1 MMIYRELDAT
11 FGALSDA
18 KLELKE
24 GLNIVYGPN
33 ESGKSTWT
41 AFLRAMLYGISTR
54 EQSKIGFLADK
65 EKYKPWSGA
74 PMYGRLR
81 LTVDGRPIC
90 IERTSARTGV
100 LQKATVTYE
109 DTGLDAGIP
118 EPPGEMLLG
127 VKKEVF
133 ERSALTSQGGLA
145 VSGDKDGELVRKI
158 TSLVQ
163 TGDDE
168 TSFSTAKARLKK
180 WRRTRKYNKSGI
192 IPTTEEQLAN
202 DLTALERLRESA
214 VVLGEQ
220 IAKKQEYEEEAE
232 KLGKLRG
239 VWEAHTA
246 AQKLYEIRAAEK
258 ALEDAKERVKPLPD
272 EEKLTRVLALE
283 QAWKEALRDQNQ
295 PMEAVDVSRETVHSI
310 LLGVAFGVVSF
321 ASFGALSASVL
332 NWRVGLICGG
342 FAAVLAFCAGFA
354 VGSVR
359 KNKKL
364 RERAKRDAEQK
375 AQAADTA
382 REALASILHQ
392 LDETARVEEA
402 SVVVE
407 RIRRGAAEIHRAM
420 SDVAVANERLSL
432 LMRGV
437 DVAELEQKASLAG
450 DVPPELDLEAAM
462 RRAEFLERA
471 IRDLEL
477 DCTARQAKMEASG
490 SIAELTERAV
500 AEKKIIA
507 IAEREYSAL
516 TLALDTLAEVNGELE
531 RRFAPV
537 LEKKAAEILK
547 DVTNGRFDTV
557 DLRGSELELSVHENP
572 SAPPRSILSLSGGT
586 LDELYLCLRLAI
598 CDTIFEKPVPII
610 LDDVFVNYDETR
622 LARMLKR
629 LKEIAKERQVILFTC
644 HKRESVLLQG
654 DSDVN
659 CVELR

>member
-1 MMIYRELDAT
+1 MMIYRELNAT
-11 FGALSDA
+11 FGALSNA

-33 ESGKSTWT
+33 ESGKSTWS

-81 LTVDGRPIC
+81 LTVDGRPVC
-90 IERTSARTGV
+90 IERTSARTGI

-118 EPPGEMLLG
+118 EPPGETLLG

-133 ERSALTSQGGLA
+133 ERSALTPQGALA
-145 VSGDKDGELVRKI
+145 VTGDKDGELVRKI

-168 TSFSTAKARLKK
+168 TSFSTAKARLEK
-180 WRRTRKYNKSGI
+180 WRRARKYNRSGT
-192 IPTTEEQLAN
+192 IPTTEEKLAQ
-202 DLTALERLRESA
+202 DLSELERLRA
-214 VVLGEQ
+214 QAAVLGEQ
-220 IAKKQEYEEEAE
+220 IAKKNEYQEEAA
-232 KLGKLRG
+232 KLGELRTA
-239 VWEAHTA
+239 WESHQA
-246 AQKLYEIRAAEK
+246 AQKLSEIRAAEK
-258 ALEDAKERVKPLPD
+258 NLETAQSRVKPLPD
-272 EEKLTRVLALE
+272 EAKLTRVLELE
-283 QAWKEALRDQNQ
+283 HMWKEALRNQNQ
-295 PMEAVDVSRETVHSI
+295 PMETVDVSRETISSV
-310 LLGVAFGVVSF
+310 LLGVAVGVVSF
-321 ASFGALSASVL
+321 AAVGALFGSIL
-332 NWRVGLICGG
+332 TWNIGLICGG
-342 FAAVLAFCAGFA
+342 FAGILAFCAGFII
-354 VGSVR
+354 GSVR

-364 RERAKRDAEQK
+364 RELERLDVAQKEAAVGNAEQ
-375 AQAADTA
+375 
-382 REALASILHQ
+382 ALASTLHE
-392 LDETARVEEA
+392 LDETARIEEA

-437 DVAELEQKASLAG
+437 DLAELERKATLSG
-450 DVPPELDLEAAM
+450 EIPPELDLEVAM
-462 RRAEFLERA
+462 QRVGFLTRA
-471 IRDLEL
+471 IHDLEL
-477 DCTARQAKMEASG
+477 DCTARQAALEAKG

-500 AEKKIIA
+500 EEKKIIMT
-507 IAEREYSAL
+507 AEREYSAL

-557 DLRGSELELSVHENP
+557 DLRGTELELSVHENP

-610 LDDVFVNYDETR
+610 LDDVFVNYDDTR
-622 LARMLKR
+622 LARMLAR

-644 HKRESVLLQG
+644 HKRETLALQG
-654 DSDVN
+654 DAQVN
-659 CVELR
+659 CIELG

>member
-1 MMIYRELDAT
+1 MIYRELNAT

-33 ESGKSTWT
+33 ESGKSTWS

-81 LTVDGRPIC
+81 LTVGGRPIC
-90 IERTSARTGV
+90 IERTSARTGI

-118 EPPGEMLLG
+118 EPPGETLLG

-133 ERSALTSQGGLA
+133 ERSALTPQGALA
-145 VSGDKDGELVRKI
+145 VTGDKDGELVRKI

-168 TSFSTAKARLKK
+168 TSFSTAKARLEK
-180 WRRTRKYNKSGI
+180 WRRARKYNRSGT
-192 IPTTEEQLAN
+192 IPTTEEKLAQ
-202 DLTALERLRESA
+202 DLSELERLRA
-214 VVLGEQ
+214 RAAVLGEQ
-220 IAKKQEYEEEAE
+220 IAKKNEYQEEAA
-232 KLGKLRG
+232 KLEELRTA
-239 VWEAHTA
+239 WQSHKA
-246 AQKLYEIRAAEK
+246 AQKLSEIRAAEK
-258 ALEDAKERVKPLPD
+258 TLETAQSRVKPLPD
-272 EEKLTRVLALE
+272 EAKLTRVLELE
-283 QAWKEALRDQNQ
+283 QVWKEALRNQNQ
-295 PMEAVDVSRETVHSI
+295 PMETVDVSRETNFSV
-310 LLGVAFGVVSF
+310 LLGVALAVVSF
-321 ASFGALSASVL
+321 AAFGVLSASVL
-332 NWRVGLICGG
+332 NWRIGLICGG
-342 FAAVLAFCAGFA
+342 FSGFLAFCAGLIIGF
-354 VGSVR
+354 VR

-364 RERAKRDAEQK
+364 REIERQDSEQK
-375 AQAADTA
+375 D
-382 REALASILHQ
+382 EAVAEAELALRSALQ
-392 LDETARVEEA
+392 ELDESAHIEEA

-420 SDVAVANERLSL
+420 SDAAVAKERLSL

-437 DVAELEQKASLAG
+437 DMAELEAMAALAQEI
-450 DVPPELDLEAAM
+450 PPELDLEVAM
-462 RRAEFLERA
+462 QRAGFLEKA
-471 IRDLEL
+471 IYDLEL
-477 DCTARQAKMEASG
+477 DCAARQAALETKG

-500 AEKKIIA
+500 AEKKIIMT
-507 IAEREYSAL
+507 AEREYSAL

-547 DVTNGRFDTV
+547 DITDGRFDTV
-557 DLRGSELELSVHENP
+557 DLRGTELELSVHENP

-598 CDTIFEKPVPII
+598 CDTIFEQSVPII
-610 LDDVFVNYDETR
+610 LDDVFVNYDDTR
-622 LARMLKR
+622 LARMLAR

-644 HKRESVLLQG
+644 HTRESVLLQG
-654 DSDVN
+654 DSEVH
-659 CVELR
+659 CVKLG

>member
-1 MMIYRELDAT
+1 MIYRELDAT
-11 FGALSDA
+11 FGALTNA

-33 ESGKSTWT
+33 ESGKSTWS

-74 PMYGRLR
+74 PMYGSLR
-81 LTVDGRPIC
+81 LTVDGRPVR
-90 IERTSARTGV
+90 IERMSARTGV

-118 EPPGEMLLG
+118 EPPGETLLG

-133 ERSALTSQGGLA
+133 ERSALTAQGALA

-168 TSFSTAKARLKK
+168 TSFSTAKARLEK
-180 WRRTRKYNKSGI
+180 WRRARKYNKSGI

-202 DLTALERLRESA
+202 DLTALERLCESS

-220 IAKKQEYEEEAE
+220 IAKLDAYKDEAAKLEE
-232 KLGKLRG
+232 LRSI
-239 VWEAHTA
+239 WQAHTA
-246 AQKLYEIRAAEK
+246 AQKLAEIRAAES
-258 ALEDAKERVKPLPD
+258 ALREAEKKLAPLPD
-272 EEKLTRVLALE
+272 EKALDRLLLLQQTYRESMRKQSETTESLDVSHETIRAVVLGILLALV
-283 QAWKEALRDQNQ
+283 AGVGVSLALK
-295 PMEAVDVSRETVHSI
+295 SI
-310 LLGVAFGVVSF
+310 VFG
-321 ASFGALSASVL
+321 G
-332 NWRVGLICGG
+332 I
-342 FAAVLAFCAGFA
+342 AAILAFSAGF
-354 VGSVR
+354 GIGCGI
-359 KNKKL
+359 KNKKIRL
-364 RERAKRDAEQK
+364 AEETDRANKEQ
-375 AQAADTA
+375 TV
-382 REALASILHQ
+382 REAKTALEIALKEIS
-392 LDETARVEEA
+392 ETATVETVSEL
-402 SVVVE
+402 VE
-407 RIRRGAAEIHRAM
+407 SERKRATEIHRAQA
-420 SDVAVANERLSL
+420 DVAVANERISL

-437 DVAELEQKASLAG
+437 DLAELEQKAEKAG
-450 DVPPELDLEAAM
+450 EIPPELDLEVAM
-462 RRAEFLERA
+462 QRASFLERA
-471 IRDLEL
+471 IRDLEV
-477 DCTARQAKMEASG
+477 DCAAREAAMEAKG
-490 SIAELTERAV
+490 SIASLTERTNEASEILAR
-500 AEKKIIA
+500 AEH
-507 IAEREYSAL
+507 EYSAL
-516 TLALDTLAEVNGELE
+516 NLALDTLSEVNGELE

-557 DLRGSELELSVHENP
+557 DLRGTELELSVHENP

-610 LDDVFVNYDETR
+610 LDDVFVNYDDTR
-622 LARMLKR
+622 LAKMLAR
-629 LKEIAKERQVILFTC
+629 LREIAKERQVILFTC
-644 HKRESVLLQG
+644 HKRESLMLQG
-654 DSDVN
+654 CSDVH